1 MIQIEE
7 KSYTIKEVAEIVQQ
21 ITGYIGDQSHHN
33 TLTYSASDVYWVI
46 RDLLR
51 YINGR
56 MDGEFVLT
64 AKQKGTWQINYTDQ
78 KSGQRRTAEKRRQEL
93 RQTTDYLADQ
103 KALRRQ
109 RATQTATVR
118 PLERILSQK

>member
-1 MIQIEE
+1 
-7 KSYTIKEVAEIVQQ
+7 
-21 ITGYIGDQSHHN
+21 
-33 TLTYSASDVYWVI
+33 
-46 RDLLR
+46 
-51 YINGR
+51 

-64 AKQKGTWQINYTDQ
+64 AKQKGTWQINYIDQ

-118 PLERILSQK
+118 PLERILSQE

>member
-7 KSYTIKEVAEIVQQ
+7 KSYTVKEVAEIVQQ

-64 AKQKGTWQINYTDQ
+64 AKQKGTWQIN
-78 KSGQRRTAEKRRQEL
+78 
-93 RQTTDYLADQ
+93 
-103 KALRRQ
+103 
-109 RATQTATVR
+109 
-118 PLERILSQK
+118 

>member
-7 KSYTIKEVAEIVQQ
+7 KSYTAKEISEVVQQ
-21 ITGYIGDQSHHN
+21 IAGYIGKQSHHN
-33 TLTYSASDVYWVI
+33 TLSYSASDVYWVI

-78 KSGQRRTAEKRRQEL
+78 KSGQRRAEEKRRQEL

-109 RATQTATVR
+109 RATQTTRVR
-118 PLERILSQK
+118 PLEQILSQK